1 MVTTKKIA
9 AGLVL
14 GAALTGP
21 FAAIPAQ
28 AAQPD
33 RTSQAAPATDR
44 HGRVEGTY
52 RNHDAC
58 EDAGRRGQRYHRWKW
73 FDCDRRDHGR
83 GHDRRD
89 GRHHDRDDWVL
100 KVYR

>member
-1 MVTTKKIA
+1 MVTKTKFA

-14 GAALTGP
+14 GAALAGTL
-21 FAAIPAQ
+21 A
-28 AAQPD
+28 
-33 RTSQAAPATDR
+33 AAPAEAAPAAQVADR

-58 EDAGRRGQRYHRWKW
+58 EDAGRRGQRRHQWKR
-73 FDCDRRDHGR
+73 FDCDRRDGR
-83 GHDRRD
+83 HDDRRDRHDRR
-89 GRHHDRDDWVL
+89 GHDDWVL